1 MLADELF
8 SLCPEAPLAPS
19 RAAELVRSF
28 PGLGPAP
35 TPARAFSCAGGAA
48 TGAVFGADVRAGV
61 PCVCAIGA
69 FDGFH
74 LGHQGLLARAGAEA
88 PGACG
93 ASCVAVTFSPDPAAV
108 VGAGEKGSRLLD
120 VAGRVRLLL
129 AGGADS
135 VVVFDFTPAFAALT
149 YEQFIDALC
158 ELVRLERVVVGS
170 NFRLGSRG
178 AGDVR
183 ALSELGAHCGFSVV
197 GVDLLDEGGEHV
209 SATRIRGLVR
219 AGRVEAA
226 AGLMGRPLAM
236 AGGVAHGRG
245 EGTSF
250 GFPTANIVGDAAC
263 CIPEQGVYAGL
274 VTPLA
279 GAPRATFPAAI
290 NVGLPPTFADGQAAE
305 GAFMEA
311 NLIGFSGD
319 LYGSDVAVTFLRWL
333 RDSRPFSS
341 VEELEHTV
349 LGNIDWVAR
358 TFGDQGIS
366 L

>member
-28 PGLGPAP
+28 PGLAPAP
-35 TPARAFSCAGGAA
+35 VPAQVFSCAGGAA
-48 TGAVFGADVRAGV
+48 AGAVFGADVRADA
-61 PCVCAIGA
+61 PCVCVIGA

-74 LGHQGLLARAGAEA
+74 LGHQGLLARAAAEA
-88 PGACG
+88 SSRR

-108 VGAGEKGSRLLD
+108 VGEGEKGNRLLD
-120 VAGRVRLLL
+120 VAGRVGLLL

-135 VVVFDFTPAFAALT
+135 VVVFDFTPGFAALA
-149 YEQFIDALC
+149 YGQFIDALC

-183 ALSELGAHCGFSVV
+183 ALSGLGARRGFSVV

-236 AGGVAHGRG
+236 TGCVAHGRG

-279 GAPRATFPAAI
+279 GAPRASFPAAI
-290 NVGLPPTFADGQAAE
+290 NVGLPPTFAGGREA
-305 GAFMEA
+305 GGSFMEA
-311 NLIGFSGD
+311 NLVGFSGD
-319 LYGSDVAVTFLRWL
+319 LYGADVAVMFLRWL

-358 TFGDQGIS
+358 TFGDQGIY

>member
-48 TGAVFGADVRAGV
+48 AGAVFGADVRADA

-88 PGACG
+88 TSCG

-135 VVVFDFTPAFAALT
+135 VVVFDFTPGFAALT

-158 ELVRLERVVVGS
+158 ELLRLERVVVGS

-183 ALSELGAHCGFSVV
+183 ALSELGAHRGFSVV

-226 AGLMGRPLAM
+226 SGLMGRPLAM

-274 VTPLA
+274 VTPLT
-279 GAPRATFPAAI
+279 GASRESFPAAI
-290 NVGLPPTFADGQAAE
+290 NVGLPPTFAGGRATG

-319 LYGSDVAVTFLRWL
+319 LYGADVAVTFLRWL
-333 RDSRPFSS
+333 RDSRPFSC
-341 VEELEHTV
+341 VEELERTV